1 MYLHGLGMR
10 NRFLKRV
17 ELTPDDVDVETA
29 LSGHPAEQV
38 GLEFLV
44 QPRLFNVGNE
54 KILRGRLR
62 YDSPSERA
70 RFEAALSTSDVSHFY
85 EQVDGQTVA
94 TVTHPRA
101 PSLPPE
107 WRWNLALFLL
117 TVVSTLWAGAFLA
130 GESPDFFLREPGKL
144 VAGLPFSASI
154 MGILAAHEFGH
165 YVAARRYGLHVT
177 LPFFI
182 PLPLISPI
190 GTLGAVIRMKTP
202 VYTPRMLLDVGAAGP
217 LAGIVV
223 AIPVAI
229 YGIQTSA
236 ALPVGSIDGIQLGEP
251 LLFKWL
257 VAWFASY
264 PEDTHELFLNPVAF
278 AGWIGVF
285 VTALNMLPI
294 GQLDGGHVLYA
305 LVSRGQHRIGRV
317 CFFALLIMGWWWSGW
332 YLWAMLVLFIIR
344 IKHPPV
350 LDSDQ
355 RLGPGRQIIGW
366 LSVAILVLCF
376 TPIPFKL

>member
-1 MYLHGLGMR
+1 MR
-10 NRFLKRV
+10 NRLLKKV
-17 ELTPDDVDVETA
+17 ELAPDSVDLETA
-29 LSGHPAEQV
+29 LSGHPAEPV
-38 GLEFLV
+38 GIEFLS
-44 QPRLFNVGNE
+44 QPQLFNVGNE

-70 RFEAALSTSDVSHFY
+70 RFEAALSTFDVSYFY
-85 EQVDGQTVA
+85 ERVDGQTVA
-94 TVTHPRA
+94 TVTYPKA
-101 PSLPPE
+101 PVLPPE

-130 GESPDFFLREPGKL
+130 GESPDFLFRDPGKL

-165 YVAARRYGLHVT
+165 YIAARRYGLHVT

-190 GTLGAVIRMKTP
+190 GTLGAVIRMRTP
-202 VYTPRMLLDVGAAGP
+202 VYTPRM
-217 LAGIVV
+217 V

-229 YGIQTSA
+229 YGIQTSS
-236 ALPVGSIDGIQLGEP
+236 ALPIGSVEGIQLGEP
-251 LLFKWL
+251 LLFKWF

-264 PEDTHELFLNPVAF
+264 PEATHDLFLNPVAF
-278 AGWIGVF
+278 AGWIGLF

-305 LVSRGQHRIGRV
+305 LLGRGQHRIAQAF
-317 CFFALLIMGWWWSGW
+317 FFALLIMGWWWSGW
-332 YLWAMLVLFIIR
+332 YLWAILVLFIIR

-350 LDSDQ
+350 LDADQ
-355 RLGPGRQIIGW
+355 RLGPGRQIVGW

-376 TPIPFKL
+376 SPIPFKF